1 MLPVQV
7 LPGELGYHKDSREDF
22 MTYDLWDST
31 GCREMFLERVQK
43 VEKLIRNMLMTEIQ
57 DSNKFFAQYSGNCSL
72 TIVRKCLFT
81 VSTCICTCDRLSERN
96 MAVISN
102 EIENIYIHNS
112 RNGM

>member
-1 MLPVQV
+1 
-7 LPGELGYHKDSREDF
+7 

-31 GCREMFLERVQK
+31 VCREMFLERVQK

-57 DSNKFFAQYSGNCSL
+57 DSYKFFSQYSGNYSL

-81 VSTCICTCDRLSERN
+81 VSICTCDRLSERN

-112 RNGM
+112 RNGMLTSVSLLTLI